1 MTYFGF
7 DIPFNLLFVTV
18 TASYHAIA
26 SRLEATHSPPPGQ
39 LIEIEGRTHHLYTQG
54 SAAPGQPTIVFDHS
68 LGGIEGYLLVDRL
81 AELTRVCI
89 ADRPGYGWSP
99 PSPRPR
105 TSENIVQELDQL
117 LTTAGIAPPYL
128 LVGDS
133 FGSYNL
139 RLYAHTFPKK
149 VMGMVLTDGLH
160 ESGMLHMP
168 LSLQLLK
175 AFFTLSFGIAQLGGL
190 LGVVRFLGLLGL
202 FERLKPE
209 LRQCSPEK
217 VGWIKRSFYRRRHWT
232 TMTRE
237 MLDLN
242 TSGRQLEQAAK
253 CRPDSTP
260 EFGDLPIINIKASNF
275 LRPRIGKLGVSF
287 LPADRLRD
295 QMHDQ
300 LLKLSSHCERRS
312 ADGSSHFVWV
322 DRPDVIIA
330 AVRDL
335 MLE

>member
-26 SRLEATHSPPPGQ
+26 SRRDATHPPPGQ

-68 LGGIEGYLLVDRL
+68 LGGIEGYLLIDQL
-81 AELTRVCI
+81 AALTRVCI
-89 ADRPGYGWSP
+89 ADRPGYGWSQ
-99 PSPRPR
+99 PSAQPR

-128 LVGDS
+128 LVGES

-139 RLYAHTFPKK
+139 RLYAHTFPAK

-168 LSLQLLK
+168 VSLGLLK
-175 AFFTLSFGIAQLGGL
+175 AFFILSFGIAQVGAALGI
-190 LGVVRFLGLLGL
+190 VRFLGLLGL
-202 FERLKPE
+202 FEVMKPE
-209 LRQCSPEK
+209 LRQCAPQS
-217 VGWIKRSFYRRRHWT
+217 VAWIKRSFYRRCHWT

-237 MLDLN
+237 MLDLDA
-242 TSGRQLEQAAK
+242 SGRQLEQASA
-253 CRPDSTP
+253 RTPD
-260 EFGDLPIINIKASNF
+260 FGDLPIINIKASNF

-287 LPADRLRD
+287 PPADRLRD

-300 LLKLSSHCERRS
+300 LLKLSSQCERRS
-312 ADGSSHFVWV
+312 AEGSSHFVWT

-335 MLE
+335 INRP